1 MMVKWGNFNIEEFA
15 KVEKKILVLI
25 VMVVFIMAVGTVTFV
40 TLEHQTFGEAIYN
53 TFSSAVGHGF
63 EYQDRL
69 TVIITAFIMIM
80 EWACLWITF
89 DTVVSFI
96 SEGKVRE
103 VLGGMKMKK
112 KVDGMKEHCILCG
125 YGRVGSEIARNLHA
139 SKKDLVVLE
148 KDARM
153 AKDALAKG
161 YLVMEGDV
169 LSEDTLKSA
178 GVQRA
183 RTLIAAMGSD
193 ADNVFVTLTAKELN
207 PHIKVVARA
216 ERMESVKKLK
226 QAGAAEVI
234 MPSAI
239 GGKAMA
245 DAILHSAK

>member
-1 MMVKWGNFNIEEFA
+1 MVKWGNFNVEEFL
-15 KVEKKILVLI
+15 KLEKKILVLV
-25 VMVVFIMAVGTVTFV
+25 VMVVFILIIGTVTFV
-40 TLEHQTFGEAIYN
+40 VLEHQSFSEAIYN
-53 TFSSAVGHGF
+53 TFASAVGHGF
-63 EYQDRL
+63 EYQNRL
-69 TVIITAFIMIM
+69 TIIIAALIMII
-80 EWACLWITF
+80 EWACLWTAF
-89 DTVVSFI
+89 DIVVSFI

-112 KVDGMKEHCILCG
+112 KIDGMRDHCILCG
-125 YGRVGSEIARNLHA
+125 YGRVGAEIARNLHA
-139 SKKDLVVLE
+139 NRKELVVLE

-183 RTLIAAMGSD
+183 KTLIAAMGSD
-193 ADNVFVTLTAKELN
+193 ADNVFLTLTAKELN
-207 PHIKVVARA
+207 PNIKVVARA

-226 QAGAAEVI
+226 QAGASEVV

-245 DAILHSAK
+245 DAILHGSK

>member
-1 MMVKWGNFNIEEFA
+1 MVKWGNFNVEEFL
-15 KVEKKILVLI
+15 KLEKKILVLV
-25 VMVVFIMAVGTVTFV
+25 VMVVFILIIGTVTFV
-40 TLEHQTFGEAIYN
+40 VLEHQSFGEAIYN
-53 TFSSAVGHGF
+53 TFASAVGHGF
-63 EYQDRL
+63 EYQSRL
-69 TVIITAFIMIM
+69 TVIIAVFIMIM
-80 EWACLWITF
+80 EWACLWIAFETI
-89 DTVVSFI
+89 VSFI

-112 KVDGMKEHCILCG
+112 KIDGMRDHCILCG
-125 YGRVGSEIARNLHA
+125 YGRVGAEIARNLHA
-139 SKKDLVVLE
+139 NRKELVVLE

-153 AKDALAKG
+153 AKEALAKG

-178 GVQRA
+178 GVERA

-226 QAGAAEVI
+226 QAGASEVI

-245 DAILHSAK
+245 DAILYGSK

>member
-1 MMVKWGNFNIEEFA
+1 MVKWGNFNVEEFL
-15 KVEKKILVLI
+15 KLEKKILVL
-25 VMVVFIMAVGTVTFV
+25 VMMVVFILIIGTVTFV
-40 TLEHQTFGEAIYN
+40 VLEHQSFGEAIYN
-53 TFSSAVGHGF
+53 TFASAVGHGF
-63 EYQDRL
+63 EYQSRL
-69 TVIITAFIMIM
+69 TVIIAVFIMIM
-80 EWACLWITF
+80 EWACLWIAFETI
-89 DTVVSFI
+89 VSFI

-112 KVDGMKEHCILCG
+112 KIDGMRDHCILCG
-125 YGRVGSEIARNLHA
+125 YGRVGAEIARNLHA
-139 SKKDLVVLE
+139 NRKELVVLE

-153 AKDALAKG
+153 AKEALGKG

-178 GVQRA
+178 GVERA

-226 QAGAAEVI
+226 QAGASEVI

-245 DAILHSAK
+245 DAILYGSK

>member
-1 MMVKWGNFNIEEFA
+1 MVKWGNFNVEEFL
-15 KVEKKILVLI
+15 KLEKKILVLV
-25 VMVVFIMAVGTVTFV
+25 VMVVFILIIGTVTFV
-40 TLEHQTFGEAIYN
+40 VLEHQSFGEAIYN
-53 TFSSAVGHGF
+53 TFASAVGHGF
-63 EYQDRL
+63 EYQSRL
-69 TVIITAFIMIM
+69 TVIIAVFIMIM
-80 EWACLWITF
+80 EWACLWTAF
-89 DTVVSFI
+89 DIVVSFI

-112 KVDGMKEHCILCG
+112 KIDGMRDHCILCG
-125 YGRVGSEIARNLHA
+125 YGRVGAEIARNLHA
-139 SKKDLVVLE
+139 NKKELVVLE

-153 AKDALAKG
+153 AKEALGKG

-178 GVQRA
+178 GVERA

-207 PHIKVVARA
+207 PHIRVVARA

-226 QAGAAEVI
+226 QAGASEVI

-245 DAILHSAK
+245 DVILYGSK

>member
-1 MMVKWGNFNIEEFA
+1 MVKWGNFNVEEFL
-15 KVEKKILVLI
+15 KLEKKILVL
-25 VMVVFIMAVGTVTFV
+25 VMMVAFILIIGTVTFV
-40 TLEHQTFGEAIYN
+40 VLEHQSFGEAIYN
-53 TFSSAVGHGF
+53 TFASAVGHGF
-63 EYQDRL
+63 EYQSRL
-69 TVIITAFIMIM
+69 TVIIAVFIMIM
-80 EWACLWITF
+80 EWACLWIAF
-89 DTVVSFI
+89 ETVVLFI
-96 SEGKVRE
+96 SEGKVKE

-112 KVDGMKEHCILCG
+112 KIDGMRDHCILCG
-125 YGRVGSEIARNLHA
+125 YGRVGAEIARNLHA
-139 SKKDLVVLE
+139 NRKELVVLE

-153 AKDALAKG
+153 AKEALGKG

-178 GVQRA
+178 GVERA

-226 QAGAAEVI
+226 QAGASEVI

-245 DAILHSAK
+245 DAILYGSK

>member
-1 MMVKWGNFNIEEFA
+1 MMVKWGNFNIEEFV
-15 KVEKKILVLI
+15 KVEKKIFVLI
-25 VMVVFIMAVGTVTFV
+25 VMVVFILIIGTATFTV
-40 TLEHQTFGEAIYN
+40 IEHQSLGRAVYSTLA
-53 TFSSAVGHGF
+53 SAVGQGF
-63 EYQDRL
+63 GYSEP
-69 TVIITAFIMIM
+69 TVIISAFIMIL
-80 EWACLWITF
+80 EWACLWIGF

-112 KVDGMKEHCILCG
+112 KIDGMREHCILCG

-139 SKKDLVVLE
+139 SKREMVVLE

-169 LSEDTLKSA
+169 LSEDMLKSA
-178 GVQRA
+178 GVERA

-193 ADNVFVTLTAKELN
+193 ADNVFLTLTAKELN
-207 PHIKVVARA
+207 PQIRVVARA